1 MFRTLIVLPDGT
13 ELFSGVGTVNA
24 IQSATI
30 TQCVNGTQEL
40 TLGSACANM
49 LEAKLITPNGGLTV
63 GAGDELRVYRVDD
76 GGDRSQIGLFTTE
89 KPVRPSANTYCI
101 TAYDRVSWLD
111 RDLSQWLGTLTGW
124 PYSLYCLAQ
133 MVCAACGLGLVNEEI
148 PNGNYPVQKFS
159 AEGITGRQLMQW
171 IGQAAGRF
179 CRATP
184 DGQIEFAWYRPVETV
199 VIGPKQL
206 QPATIS
212 YDGEGNLS
220 ILSDR
225 ITVTDDGDGNVTV
238 DSDILQVWDDGDGS
252 ICVEFRDDPAQLYCY
267 QGSLTQEDYT
277 VAQIAKVQIRQN
289 EEDIGTIYPDDIGD
303 VNTYIIT
310 GNHLLTASTAETLRP
325 IAQTLYEQLKDV
337 SYRPCKVSVPA
348 SMDIRAGDIV
358 KITDRNGLSFSAYVM
373 TKITSGQKDTLECTG
388 SHHRASTTAVNS
400 QSYKAL
406 SGKVLNMRTDVE
418 GLKVENADTKGNL
431 ARFDLNLQSIST
443 RVAASEAEDE
453 NLNGRLTTVEQTASD
468 LNISITSIGADLEN
482 KADKA
487 AVQEIT
493 EHFIFAQDGMTIKN
507 SATGMGIGVSEQRVI
522 FTGGNDPTTEIY
534 PDRMETTDLKIG
546 KQLDIGPFS
555 WIPRANG
562 NLSLRYVGKG
572 Q

>member
-30 TQCVNGTQEL
+30 TQCVNGAQEL

-111 RDLSQWLGTLTGW
+111 RDMSQWLGALTGW

-133 MVCAACGLGLVNEEI
+133 MVCAACGLELVNEEI

-184 DGQIEFAWYRPVETV
+184 DGQIEFAWYQPVETV

-212 YDGEGNLS
+212 YDGEGDLS

-225 ITVTDDGDGNVTV
+225 ITVTDDGDGNVAV

-252 ICVEFRDDPAQLYCY
+252 ICVEFRDGLAQMYCY
-267 QGSLTQEDYT
+267 QGSVSQEDYT
-277 VAQIAKVQIRQN
+277 VAPIEKVQIRHSD
-289 EEDIGTIYPDDIGD
+289 EDVGTVYPEDAAQA
-303 VNTYIIT
+303 NTYIIT
-310 GNHLLTASTAETLRP
+310 GNYLLTAATSETLLP
-325 IAQTLYEQLKDV
+325 IARSLYEQLKDV

-358 KITDRNGLSFSAYVM
+358 KITDRSGLSFSAYVM
-373 TKITSGQKDTLECTG
+373 TKTTSGQKDTLECTG
-388 SHHRASTTAVNS
+388 SHHRASTTAVNN

-406 SGKVLNMRTDVE
+406 SGKVLNLTTTVE
-418 GLKVENADTKGNL
+418 GLKIENANTMGNVATL
-431 ARFDLNLQSIST
+431 GLNLKSITS
-443 RVAASEAEDE
+443 RVESAEKAE
-453 NLNGRLTTVEQTASD
+453 SNLEGRVSTVEQTAQGITFSVSS
-468 LNISITSIGADLEN
+468 ISTALEN
-482 KADKA
+482 KADKTD
-487 AVQEIT
+487 VQEIT
-493 EHFIFAQDGMTIKN
+493 EHFTFAEDGMTIRN

-522 FTGGNDPTTEIY
+522 FTGGDDPTTEIY

-555 WIPRANG
+555 WFPRNNG

-572 Q
+572 

>member
-133 MVCAACGLGLVNEEI
+133 MVCAACGLELVNEEI

-184 DGQIEFAWYRPVETV
+184 DGQIEFAWYQPVETV

-206 QPATIS
+206 QAATIS

-267 QGSLTQEDYT
+267 QGSVSQEDYT
-277 VAQIAKVQIRQN
+277 VAPIEKVQIRHSD
-289 EEDIGTIYPDDIGD
+289 EDVGTVYPEDAAQA
-303 VNTYIIT
+303 NTYIIT
-310 GNHLLTASTAETLRP
+310 GNYLLTAATPETLLP
-325 IAQTLYEQLKDV
+325 IARSLYEQLKDV
-337 SYRPCKVSVPA
+337 SYRPCKVVIPA
-348 SMDIRAGDIV
+348 CTDIHAGSIV
-358 KITDRNGLSFSAYVM
+358 QITDRNGHRFTAYVM
-373 TKITSGQKDTLECTG
+373 TKTTVGQRDTLECTG
-388 SHHRASTTAVNS
+388 SPRRDNAVAANNRRY
-400 QSYKAL
+400 QAL
-406 SGKVLNMRTDVE
+406 SGKVLNLRTDVD
-418 GLKVENADTKGNL
+418 GIRAENADAQGNL
-431 ARFDLNLQSIST
+431 SRLMLNLESIT
-443 RVAASEAEDE
+443 ARVEQVESENG
-453 NLNGRLTTVEQTASD
+453 NLQRSVTSVEQTAKGLTVSVSD
-468 LNISITSIGADLEN
+468 IHEALGD
-482 KADKA
+482 KADTA
-487 AVQEIT
+487 SVREIT
-493 EHFIFAQDGMTIKN
+493 EHFIFGADGMTIKN
-507 SATGMGIGVSEQRVI
+507 SATGMGIGVSEQRVV
-522 FTGGNDPTTEIY
+522 FTGGEDPTTEIY
-534 PDRMETTDLKIG
+534 PDRMRTTDLKVR
-546 KQLDIGPFS
+546 KQLDVGGFS
-555 WIPRANG
+555 LIPRTNG
-562 NLSLRYVGKG
+562 NLSLRYTGEG
-572 Q
+572 